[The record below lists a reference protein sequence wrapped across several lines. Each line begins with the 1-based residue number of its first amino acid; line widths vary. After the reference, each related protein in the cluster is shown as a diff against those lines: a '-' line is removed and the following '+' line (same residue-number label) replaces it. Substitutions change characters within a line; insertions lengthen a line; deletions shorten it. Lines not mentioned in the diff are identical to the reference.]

1 MSLEKENT
9 IKLNLSTKKSNPKIP
24 LSDDEG
30 IISDSDDSLSGVDSI
45 EALSDDDGEKDVKD
59 EEFSDVD
66 TTLDDG
72 NDSDKDIDKDDGNDS
87 DGELKIDTSVKE
99 MKTPISILK
108 TKDLESVLTIGESS
122 NYMGDV
128 DDESTDEEDE
138 DQFQKFNTNIG
149 KNYILDFHPEKIIHN
164 HEEVTKLS
172 IVKRD
177 KQNNIVDPFHK
188 TTSILTKY
196 ERARILGQR
205 AKQID
210 EGASPMVDVSSE
222 TLDGYI
228 IALEELKQKKIPFI
242 ISRPL
247 QNGGA
252 EYWKIRDLEV
262 LD

>member
-9 IKLNLSTKKSNPKIP
+9 SKINLSTKKSNPETP

-66 TTLDDG
+66 TIPED
-72 NDSDKDIDKDDGNDS
+72 DKDSDKDDGNDS
-87 DGELKIDTSVKE
+87 DGELKIGTSVKE
-99 MKTPISILK
+99 MKTSNPILK
-108 TKDLESVLTIGESS
+108 TKDLESVLTIGENS

-128 DDESTDEEDE
+128 DDESTDEESE

-242 ISRPL
+242 IRRPL